1 MLAAATAHAGP
12 PDAAKVDELCRTVV
26 DSSSN
31 YKVRVQAALVLGKL
45 GDARAVQPLIKAL
58 GDENRTVR
66 GIAASAL
73 GQIGDPAALDPLRD
87 LVRRES
93 DSFVKGQAEK
103 AVAALAAAGG
113 GAGKQGAKIYVNFG
127 GFVGG
132 VKSAGPEAAKILH
145 DALSRELGKLP
156 IVTLD
161 ARRRPT
167 STTSAS
173 PACRASTSTATS
185 RSSRTAIGGGGS
197 ETSCDVKV
205 MVARWP
211 QKSIIMWTNAGASVQ
226 SGSRPR
232 DKENAR
238 QDCLEAS
245 ARGLGEDLVEFPE
258 GTRGLVECRDEGGSG
273 GVHEHQRNS
282 HAATGVQAQG
292 QELPDRRRSSAALH
306 GRPLSS
312 SPWC

>member
-1 MLAAATAHAGP
+1 MRARVCLLALVLTAAAAHAAS
-12 PDAAKVDELCRTVV
+12 PDAAKVDELCRAVV
-26 DSSSN
+26 DTSSN

-45 GDARAVQPLIKAL
+45 GDAKAVQPLIKAL

-73 GQIGDPAALDPLRD
+73 GQLGDQAALDPLRD
-87 LVRRES
+87 LMRRES

-103 AVAALAAAGG
+103 AVAALAAGPA
-113 GAGKQGAKIYVNFG
+113 AKKGAKVYVNFG

-132 VKSAGPEAAKILH
+132 VKSAGPEASKILH

-156 IVTLD
+156 IVTL
-161 ARRRPT
+161 T
-167 STTSAS
+167 LS
-173 PACRASTSTATS
+173 PADQHNFGKSGMSGFYIDGNITKLDESGS
-185 RSSRTAIGGGGS
+185 GGGS
-197 ETSCDVKV
+197 ETSCDIKV

-238 QDCLEAS
+238 KECLEAS
-245 ARGLGEDLVEFPE
+245 ARGLSEDLVNF
-258 GTRGLVECRDEGGSG
+258 LK
-273 GVHEHQRNS
+273 
-282 HAATGVQAQG
+282 AQG
-292 QELPDRRRSSAALH
+292 
-306 GRPLSS
+306 G
-312 SPWC
+312 

>member
-1 MLAAATAHAGP
+1 VRARVCLLALVLTAAAAHAAS
-12 PDAAKVDELCRTVV
+12 PDAAKVDELCRAVV
-26 DSSSN
+26 DTSSN

-45 GDARAVQPLIKAL
+45 GDAKAVQPLIKAL

-73 GQIGDPAALDPLRD
+73 GQLGDQAALDPLRD
-87 LVRRES
+87 LMRRES

-103 AVAALAAAGG
+103 AVAALAAGPA
-113 GAGKQGAKIYVNFG
+113 AKKGAKVYVNFG

-132 VKSAGPEAAKILH
+132 VKSAGPDASKILH

-156 IVTLD
+156 IVTL
-161 ARRRPT
+161 T
-167 STTSAS
+167 LS
-173 PACRASTSTATS
+173 PADQHNFGKSGMSGFYIDGNITKLEDS
-185 RSSRTAIGGGGS
+185 GGN

-238 QDCLEAS
+238 KECLEAS
-245 ARGLGEDLVEFPE
+245 ARGLSEDLVNF
-258 GTRGLVECRDEGGSG
+258 LK
-273 GVHEHQRNS
+273 
-282 HAATGVQAQG
+282 AQG
-292 QELPDRRRSSAALH
+292 
-306 GRPLSS
+306 G
-312 SPWC
+312 

>member
-1 MLAAATAHAGP
+1 VRARLCLLVLVLAAAAAHAGS
-12 PDAAKVDELCRTVV
+12 PDAAKVDELCRAVV

-45 GDARAVQPLIKAL
+45 GDARGVQPLIRAL
-58 GDENRTVR
+58 GDENRSVR

-73 GQIGDPAALDPLRD
+73 GQIGDAAALDPLRD

-113 GAGKQGAKIYVNFG
+113 GAAKKGAKIYVNFG

-156 IVTLD
+156 IVTLTLNAAD
-161 ARRRPT
+161 QHNFGKSGMSGFYIDGNIT
-167 STTSAS
+167 KLEESGS
-173 PACRASTSTATS
+173 
-185 RSSRTAIGGGGS
+185 GGGS
-197 ETSCDVKV
+197 ETSCDIKV

-238 QDCLEAS
+238 KDCLEAS
-245 ARGLGEDLVEFPE
+245 ARGLSEDLVNF
-258 GTRGLVECRDEGGSG
+258 LK
-273 GVHEHQRNS
+273 
-282 HAATGVQAQG
+282 AQG
-292 QELPDRRRSSAALH
+292 
-306 GRPLSS
+306 G
-312 SPWC
+312 